1 MKNPVQLFFV
11 VAAAVFLATACQ
23 NSKVYTV
30 NVSGE
35 GADFYPDSS
44 LVLIYRDGA
53 DFRFEQPVAYA
64 YLDKGTFSMSFQD
77 SVTRQYEMLFESDLE
92 DNMFQ
97 FFNLFSDRAPLHFQF
112 SRKYDVV
119 NTHVTGSRDNEELY
133 LYYNKSREAHEKV
146 DSMDYEID
154 LWRIGHCGDK
164 YGWPEEGSEEEA
176 ALEAMYDRREAVY
189 DSISNTSDYA
199 QWRADRMRTHKT
211 LAGLAELKDDIY
223 YQIQLYKSDQVDSI
237 DRSMLDLLDEYGKKY
252 PGNDMFINTTEEL
265 AALERTRPGMP
276 APDFSAPALDGERYS
291 LSELIEGRIAVLD
304 CWASWCLS
312 CRQHSV
318 ELIPVYEQYKDKGF
332 TVVGVAREFESL
344 DDMRHA
350 IESDG
355 YPWIQLYDLD
365 GVEDIWNLYS
375 LSIGGGGIFLIDSD
389 GRIVEKVKD
398 IASVKA
404 YLQQHLD

>member
-1 MKNPVQLFFV
+1 MKKTIQMLLC
-11 VAAAVFLATACQ
+11 AAGVMLMAASCE

-44 LVLIYRDGA
+44 LVLIYRDGS
-53 DFRFEQPVAYA
+53 DPRFDEPVAYA
-64 YLDKGTFSMSFQD
+64 YLDDGTFSMSFQD
-77 SVTRQYEMLFESDLE
+77 SVSRLYELFFEPDFADGSI
-92 DNMFQ
+92 Q
-97 FFNLFSDRAPLHFQF
+97 FFNLLSDRAPMHFQF

-119 NTHVTGSRDNEELY
+119 NTYVTGSRDNEELY

-146 DSMDYEID
+146 DSIDYEID

-176 ALEAMYDRREAVY
+176 ILEAMYDRREAVY

-223 YQIQLYKSDQVDSI
+223 SQIQLYKSDQVDSI

-312 CRQHSV
+312 CRQHSI

-332 TVVGVAREFESL
+332 TVIGVAGEFNSL
-344 DDMRHA
+344 DDMHKA
-350 IESDG
+350 IETDG

-365 GVEDIWNLYS
+365 RAEGIWELYG
-375 LSIGGGGIFLIDSD
+375 IDGGGGGIFLIDSD

>member
-1 MKNPVQLFFV
+1 MKKTIQMLLC
-11 VAAAVFLATACQ
+11 AAGVMLMAASCE

-53 DFRFEQPVAYA
+53 DPRFDEPVAYA
-64 YLDKGTFSMSFQD
+64 YLDDGTFSMSFQD
-77 SVTRQYEMLFESDLE
+77 SVSRLYELFFEPDFADGSI
-92 DNMFQ
+92 Q
-97 FFNLFSDRAPLHFQF
+97 FFNLLSDRAPMHFQF

-119 NTHVTGSRDNEELY
+119 NTYVTGSRDNEELY
-133 LYYNKSREAHEKV
+133 LYYNRSREAYEKV

-154 LWRIGHCGDK
+154 LWRIERYGNK

-176 ALEAMYDRREAVY
+176 ILEAMYDRREAVY

-211 LAGLAELKDDIY
+211 LAGLAELKDDIF

-252 PGNDMFINTTEEL
+252 PDNDMFINTTEEL

-304 CWASWCLS
+304 CWASWCLP

-365 GVEDIWNLYS
+365 GAEDIWNLYS

>member
-1 MKNPVQLFFV
+1 MKRTIRLLSVM
-11 VAAAVFLATACQ
+11 AAVVLMAVSCER
-23 NSKVYTV
+23 SKVYTV

-92 DNMFQ
+92 DSMFQ

-119 NTHVTGSRDNEELY
+119 NTYVTGSRDNEELY
-133 LYYNKSREAHEKV
+133 LYYNRSREAYEKV

-154 LWRIGHCGDK
+154 LWRIERYGNK

-176 ALEAMYDRREAVY
+176 ILEAMYDRREAVY

-211 LAGLAELKDDIY
+211 LAGLAELKDDIF

-252 PGNDMFINTTEEL
+252 PDNDMFINTTEEL

-304 CWASWCLS
+304 CWASWCLP
-312 CRQHSV
+312 CRRHSI

-332 TVVGVAREFESL
+332 TVIGVAGEFNSL
-344 DDMRHA
+344 DDMHKA
-350 IESDG
+350 IETDG

-365 GVEDIWNLYS
+365 RAEGIWELYG
-375 LSIGGGGIFLIDSD
+375 IDGGGGGIFLIDSD

>member
-1 MKNPVQLFFV
+1 MKNSIRLFTV
-11 VAAAVFLATACQ
+11 IAAAVLFATACQ

-53 DFRFEQPVAYA
+53 DIRFDEPVAYA
-64 YLDKGTFSMSFQD
+64 YLDKGSFSMSFQD
-77 SVTRQYEMLFESDLE
+77 SVTRQYEMIFESDFS
-92 DNMFQ
+92 DGSFQ

-112 SRKYDVV
+112 SLKYDVV
-119 NTHVTGSRDNEELY
+119 NTHVTGSQDNEELY
-133 LYYNKSREAHEKV
+133 LYYNKSREAYEV
-146 DSMDYEID
+146 TDSMDYEIT
-154 LWRIGHCGDK
+154 LWRIEHYGDK
-164 YGWPEEGSEEEA
+164 YGWPEEGSEDEA
-176 ALEAMYDRREAVY
+176 VLEAMYDRVEKVY
-189 DSISNTSDYA
+189 DSISNVSDYA
-199 QWRADRMRTHKT
+199 QWRADRIRTHKT
-211 LAGLAELKDDIY
+211 LAGLAELKDDIF

-237 DRSMLDLLDEYGKKY
+237 DRSLLDLLDEYGKKY
-252 PGNDMFINTTEEL
+252 PDNDMFLNTTEEL

-304 CWASWCLS
+304 CWASWCLP
-312 CRQHSV
+312 CRRHSI

-332 TVVGVAREFESL
+332 TVIGVAGEFNSL
-344 DDMRHA
+344 DDMHKA
-350 IESDG
+350 IETDG

-365 GVEDIWNLYS
+365 RTEGIWELYG
-375 LSIGGGGIFLIDSD
+375 IDGGGGGIFLIDSD